1 MGCKNYIILQPIF
14 ILQKINK
21 MNIRKEHIDALN
33 AVVKIT
39 IGKYEYT
46 EKIENFLELKRKTAT
61 LPGFR
66 KGKTPMDVVR
76 KQFEKPA
83 IIEEV
88 TALVNK
94 GLKDY
99 IAKEKLDLLG
109 NALPRTNENFDWNAD
124 ELVFEYELGIAPEFS
139 VDLARASGV
148 TKYKIIADETLLNE
162 QVERIQKQYGKIL
175 TETEVKNFFEI
186 NGTFSNEEKN
196 ISNQALISLDVF
208 ADAKTGKQ
216 FIGKKVG
223 DVITLKTKGL
233 FTDDHKLMDYLKVA
247 HDDVHGLDIEVNFT
261 IDAIQSIEKAEIN
274 DELFAKLFPNGEVT
288 TLEGLKARIKE
299 EAEQQFVQQA
309 DQQFLNDV
317 TEALLETTQFDL
329 PETFLKKWIQT
340 IGETPLTPEQAE
352 AEFVKSE
359 RGLRYQL
366 IESKIFIDNNLQ
378 VRFDELKDFTSGLIR
393 QQMAQFGQ
401 ANATDAEVDGIVS
414 RVMSNQ
420 EEIKRI
426 SDQVLSL
433 KMIDLYKTSVKA
445 IEKEVNHQDFVK
457 AMYGEM

>member
-14 ILQKINK
+14 ILQKIKK
-21 MNIRKEHIDALN
+21 MNIRKEHLDALN

-175 TETEVKNFFEI
+175 TETEVKKGFEI

-196 ISNQALISLDVF
+196 ISNQVLISLDVF

-223 DVITLKTKGL
+223 DVVTLKTKGL
-233 FTDDHKLMDYLKVA
+233 FNDDHQLMDYLKVA
-247 HDDVHGLDIEVNFT
+247 HEDVHGLDIEVNFT

-288 TLEGLKARIKE
+288 TLEGLKGKIKE
-299 EAEQQFVQQA
+299 DAEQQFVQQA

-352 AEFVKSE
+352 AEFAKSE

-366 IESKIFIDNNLQ
+366 IESKIFIQHNLQ

-445 IEKEVNHQDFVK
+445 TEKEVNYQDFVK
-457 AMYGEM
+457 ASYGEI

>member
-1 MGCKNYIILQPIF
+1 
-14 ILQKINK
+14 
-21 MNIRKEHIDALN
+21 
-33 AVVKIT
+33 
-39 IGKYEYT
+39 
-46 EKIENFLELKRKTAT
+46 
-61 LPGFR
+61 
-66 KGKTPMDVVR
+66 
-76 KQFEKPA
+76 
-83 IIEEV
+83 
-88 TALVNK
+88 
-94 GLKDY
+94 
-99 IAKEKLDLLG
+99 
-109 NALPRTNENFDWNAD
+109 
-124 ELVFEYELGIAPEFS
+124 
-139 VDLARASGV
+139 
-148 TKYKIIADETLLNE
+148 
-162 QVERIQKQYGKIL
+162 
-175 TETEVKNFFEI
+175 
-186 NGTFSNEEKN
+186 
-196 ISNQALISLDVF
+196 
-208 ADAKTGKQ
+208 
-216 FIGKKVG
+216 VG
-223 DVITLKTKGL
+223 DVVTLKTKGL
-233 FTDDHKLMDYLKVA
+233 FNDDHQLMDYLKVA

-261 IDAIQSIEKAEIN
+261 IEAIQSIEKAEIN

-299 EAEQQFVQQA
+299 DAEQQFVQQA

-352 AEFVKSE
+352 AEFAKSE

-366 IESKIFIDNNLQ
+366 IESKIFIQHNLQ
-378 VRFDELKDFTSGLIR
+378 VRFEELKDFTSGLIR

-445 IEKEVNHQDFVK
+445 TEKEVNYQDFVK
-457 AMYGEM
+457 ASYGEM

>member
-109 NALPRTNENFDWNAD
+109 NALPRIDENFDWKAD
-124 ELVFEYELGIAPEFS
+124 ELVFEYELGLAPEFS
-139 VDLARASGV
+139 VDLARAAGV
-148 TKYKIIADETLLNE
+148 TRYKIIADETLLNE
-162 QVERIQKQYGKIL
+162 QVDRIQKQYGKIL
-175 TETEVKNFFEI
+175 TESEVKKGFEI

-223 DVITLKTKGL
+223 DVVTLKTKGL
-233 FTDDHKLMDYLKVA
+233 FNDDHKLMDYLKVA

-261 IDAIQSIEKAEIN
+261 IDAIQSIEKAAIN

-288 TLEGLKARIKE
+288 TLEGLKAKIKE
-299 EAEQQFVQQA
+299 DAEQQFVQQA

>member
-1 MGCKNYIILQPIF
+1 
-14 ILQKINK
+14 
-21 MNIRKEHIDALN
+21 
-33 AVVKIT
+33 
-39 IGKYEYT
+39 
-46 EKIENFLELKRKTAT
+46 
-61 LPGFR
+61 
-66 KGKTPMDVVR
+66 MDVVR

-445 IEKEVNHQDFVK
+445 NEKEVNHQDFVK

>member
-14 ILQKINK
+14 ILQKIKK
-21 MNIRKEHIDALN
+21 MNIRKEHLDALN

-175 TETEVKNFFEI
+175 TETEVKKGFEI

-196 ISNQALISLDVF
+196 ISNQVLISLDVF

-223 DVITLKTKGL
+223 DVVTLKTKGL
-233 FTDDHKLMDYLKVA
+233 FNDDHQLMDYLKVA
-247 HDDVHGLDIEVNFT
+247 HEDVHGLDIEVNFT

-288 TLEGLKARIKE
+288 TLEGLKGKIKE
-299 EAEQQFVQQA
+299 DAEQQFVQQA

-366 IESKIFIDNNLQ
+366 IESKIFIQHNLQ

-445 IEKEVNHQDFVK
+445 TEKEVNYQDFVK
-457 AMYGEM
+457 ASYGEI

>member
-1 MGCKNYIILQPIF
+1 
-14 ILQKINK
+14 

-46 EKIENFLELKRKTAT
+46 EKIENFLELKKTAT

-109 NALPRTNENFDWNAD
+109 NALPRTNENFDWSAD

-175 TETEVKNFFEI
+175 TETEVKKDFEI

-196 ISNQALISLDVF
+196 ISNQALIGLDVF

-233 FTDDHKLMDYLKVA
+233 FNDDHKLMDYLKVA

-261 IDAIQSIEKAEIN
+261 IDAVQSIEKAAIN

-288 TLEGLKARIKE
+288 TLEGLKAKIKE
-299 EAEQQFVQQA
+299 DAEQQFVQQA

-340 IGETPLTPEQAE
+340 ISETPLTPEQAE

-445 IEKEVNHQDFVK
+445 TQKEVNYQDFVK
-457 AMYGEM
+457 ATYGEM

>member
-14 ILQKINK
+14 ILQKSIK

-61 LPGFR
+61 IPGFR

-148 TKYKIIADETLLNE
+148 TRYKIIADDTLLNE

-175 TETEVKNFFEI
+175 TETEVKNGFEI

-196 ISNQALISLDVF
+196 ISNQALIGLDVF

-247 HDDVHGLDIEVNFT
+247 HDDVHDLDIQVNFT
-261 IDAIQSIEKAEIN
+261 IDAIQSIEKAAIN

-299 EAEQQFVQQA
+299 DAEQQFVQQA

-352 AEFVKSE
+352 VEFVKSE

-445 IEKEVNHQDFVK
+445 IEKEVNYQDFVK

>member
-445 IEKEVNHQDFVK
+445 TEKEVNYQDFVK

>member
-1 MGCKNYIILQPIF
+1 
-14 ILQKINK
+14 
-21 MNIRKEHIDALN
+21 MNIRKEHLDALN

-39 IGKYEYT
+39 IGKYEYK
-46 EKIENFLELKRKTAT
+46 EKIESLIELKRKTAT

-66 KGKTPMDVVR
+66 KGKTPIDVVR
-76 KQFEKPA
+76 KQFERPA

-88 TALVNK
+88 NKLVNK
-94 GLKDY
+94 GLTDY
-99 IAKEKLDLLG
+99 IAKEQLDLLG
-109 NALPRTNENFDWNAD
+109 NALLKVNENFNWEAD
-124 ELVFEYELGIAPEFS
+124 ELVFEYELGLAPEFS

-148 TKYKIIADETLLNE
+148 THYKIIADDTLLNE

-175 TETEVKNFFEI
+175 TESEVKEGFEI
-186 NGTFSNEEKN
+186 NGTFTNEEKE
-196 ISNQALISLDVF
+196 ISNQALISLDIF
-208 ADAKTGKQ
+208 ADAKTAKQ

-223 DVITLKTKGL
+223 DVVVLKTKGL
-233 FTDDHKLMDYLKVA
+233 FKDDHQLMDYLKVS

-261 IDAIQSIEKAEIN
+261 IDAIQSVEKAEIN
-274 DELFAKLFPNGEVT
+274 DELFAKLFPNNEVT

-299 EAEQQFVQQA
+299 DAEQQFVQQA
-309 DQQFLNDV
+309 DQKFLNDV
-317 TEALLETTQFDL
+317 TEALLETTQFEL
-329 PETFLKKWIQT
+329 PVTFLKKWIQT
-340 IGETPLTPEQAE
+340 IGETPLTEEQAE

-366 IESKIFIDNNLQ
+366 IESKIFIQNNLQ
-378 VRFDELKDFTSGLIR
+378 VRFEELKAFTSGLIR

-401 ANATDAEVDGIVS
+401 ANATDAEIDGIVS

-433 KMIDLYKTSVKA
+433 KMIDLYKTNVKA
-445 IEKEVNHQDFVK
+445 TEKEVNYQDFVK
-457 AMYGEM
+457 ATYGEM

>member
-1 MGCKNYIILQPIF
+1 
-14 ILQKINK
+14 
-21 MNIRKEHIDALN
+21 
-33 AVVKIT
+33 
-39 IGKYEYT
+39 
-46 EKIENFLELKRKTAT
+46 
-61 LPGFR
+61 
-66 KGKTPMDVVR
+66 
-76 KQFEKPA
+76 
-83 IIEEV
+83 
-88 TALVNK
+88 
-94 GLKDY
+94 
-99 IAKEKLDLLG
+99 
-109 NALPRTNENFDWNAD
+109 
-124 ELVFEYELGIAPEFS
+124 
-139 VDLARASGV
+139 
-148 TKYKIIADETLLNE
+148 
-162 QVERIQKQYGKIL
+162 
-175 TETEVKNFFEI
+175 
-186 NGTFSNEEKN
+186 
-196 ISNQALISLDVF
+196 
-208 ADAKTGKQ
+208 
-216 FIGKKVG
+216 
-223 DVITLKTKGL
+223 
-233 FTDDHKLMDYLKVA
+233 MDYLKVA

-299 EAEQQFVQQA
+299 DAEQQFVQQA

-352 AEFVKSE
+352 AEFAKSE

-366 IESKIFIDNNLQ
+366 IESKIFIQHNLQ
-378 VRFDELKDFTSGLIR
+378 VRFEELKDFTSGLIR

-433 KMIDLYKTSVKA
+433 KMIDLYKTKVKA
-445 IEKEVNHQDFVK
+445 TEKEVNYQDFVK

>member
-1 MGCKNYIILQPIF
+1 
-14 ILQKINK
+14 
-21 MNIRKEHIDALN
+21 MNIRKEHLDALN

-175 TETEVKNFFEI
+175 TETEVKNGFEI

-196 ISNQALISLDVF
+196 ISNQALIGLDVF

-223 DVITLKTKGL
+223 DVILPNFPVYVGFMPESPLPAAFKFDASKKTLLVLGGSL
-233 FTDDHKLMDYLKVA
+233 GA
-247 HDDVHGLDIEVNFT
+247 RRVN
-261 IDAIQSIEKAEIN
+261 
-274 DELFAKLFPNGEVT
+274 
-288 TLEGLKARIKE
+288 
-299 EAEQQFVQQA
+299 
-309 DQQFLNDV
+309 
-317 TEALLETTQFDL
+317 
-329 PETFLKKWIQT
+329 
-340 IGETPLTPEQAE
+340 
-352 AEFVKSE
+352 
-359 RGLRYQL
+359 QL
-366 IESKIFIDNNLQ
+366 IEKIYIHPKSENWYKNLVIELVQ
-378 VRFDELKDFTSGLIR
+378 RLGFDFK
-393 QQMAQFGQ
+393 
-401 ANATDAEVDGIVS
+401 
-414 RVMSNQ
+414 
-420 EEIKRI
+420 
-426 SDQVLSL
+426 
-433 KMIDLYKTSVKA
+433 
-445 IEKEVNHQDFVK
+445 IEKSDLESDILI
-457 AMYGEM
+457 

>member
-1 MGCKNYIILQPIF
+1 
-14 ILQKINK
+14 
-21 MNIRKEHIDALN
+21 MNIRKEHLDALN

-76 KQFEKPA
+76 KQYEKPA

-175 TETEVKNFFEI
+175 TETEVKKDFEI

-196 ISNQALISLDVF
+196 ISNQVLIGLDVF

-223 DVITLKTKGL
+223 DVVTLKTKGL

-247 HDDVHGLDIEVNFT
+247 HEDVHGLDIEVNFT
-261 IDAIQSIEKAEIN
+261 IDAVQSIEKAAIN

-299 EAEQQFVQQA
+299 DAEQQFVQQA

-457 AMYGEM
+457 ATYGEM

>member
-1 MGCKNYIILQPIF
+1 
-14 ILQKINK
+14 

-46 EKIENFLELKRKTAT
+46 EKIQNFLEVKRKTAT

-66 KGKTPMDVVR
+66 KGKTPMDVIK

-88 TALVNK
+88 MQLVNK

-109 NALPRTNENFDWNAD
+109 NALPRIDENFDWTAD
-124 ELVFEYELGIAPEFS
+124 ELVFEYELGLAPEFS

-148 TKYKIIADETLLNE
+148 THYKIIADDALLTE

-175 TETEVKNFFEI
+175 TETEVKEGFEI
-186 NGTFSNEEKN
+186 NGTFSNEEKEIN
-196 ISNQALISLDVF
+196 NQALISLDIF
-208 ADAKTGKQ
+208 ADAKTAKQ

-223 DVITLKTKGL
+223 DVVVLKTKGL
-233 FTDDHKLMDYLKVA
+233 FNDDHQLMDYLKVA

-288 TLEGLKARIKE
+288 TVEGLKERIKE
-299 EAEQQFVQQA
+299 DAEQQFVQQA
-309 DQQFLNDV
+309 DQKFLNDV
-317 TEALLETTQFDL
+317 TEALLETTKFDL

-340 IGETPLTPEQAE
+340 IGETPLTAEQAE
-352 AEFVKSE
+352 VEFAKSE

-366 IESKIFIDNNLQ
+366 IESKIFIQNNLQ
-378 VRFDELKDFTSGLIR
+378 VRFEELKDFTSGLIR

-433 KMIDLYKTSVKA
+433 KMIDLYKTNVKA
-445 IEKEVNHQDFVK
+445 VEKEVNYQDFVK

>member
-1 MGCKNYIILQPIF
+1 
-14 ILQKINK
+14 
-21 MNIRKEHIDALN
+21 MNIRKEHLDALN

-109 NALPRTNENFDWNAD
+109 NALPRIDENFDWKAE
-124 ELVFEYELGIAPEFS
+124 ELVFEYELGLAPEFS

-148 TKYKIIADETLLNE
+148 TRYKIIADDTLLNE

-175 TETEVKNFFEI
+175 TETEVKKGFEI

-223 DVITLKTKGL
+223 DVVTLKTKGL
-233 FTDDHKLMDYLKVA
+233 FNDDHQLMDYLKVA

-288 TLEGLKARIKE
+288 TLEGLKTRIKE
-299 EAEQQFVQQA
+299 DAEQQFVQQA
-309 DQQFLNDV
+309 DQKFLNDV

-352 AEFVKSE
+352 AEFAKSE

-366 IESKIFIDNNLQ
+366 IESKIFIQHN
-378 VRFDELKDFTSGLIR
+378 
-393 QQMAQFGQ
+393 
-401 ANATDAEVDGIVS
+401 
-414 RVMSNQ
+414 
-420 EEIKRI
+420 
-426 SDQVLSL
+426 
-433 KMIDLYKTSVKA
+433 
-445 IEKEVNHQDFVK
+445 
-457 AMYGEM
+457 